1 MIGVIDVISTR
12 SGFITS
18 SVIIVIAVIMW
29 LKKNWEFFLHRDWRD
44 YVIPET

>member
-18 SVIIVIAVIMW
+18 SVIIVIAVI
-29 LKKNWEFFLHRDWRD
+29 KKNWEFFLHRDWRD